1 MASEVGQV
9 IDDMLSGL
17 EALQRQAQRLPA
29 QHLDASVSGALSP
42 SSLMPSF
49 DQQGLNFLMMAVLE
63 SQHDHPCAA
72 SARRWISHELDQRA
86 VPLGPLGGRNFADA
100 RVSPRMHRSL
110 AAIAGH
116 GAVLA
121 ECDAQTMAWLW
132 GGGDPH
138 LLRTTFGRMW
148 PAICLE
154 QDMDRLRIR
163 VPRIPE
169 RLPLRFPAATQT
181 NPSAGALPA
190 SACVVIDQDNSRA
203 QPATVFWLEDGGL
216 VPDYLCAVTHH
227 AGRWWPVVRPS
238 VD

>member
-1 MASEVGQV
+1 MASEMGQA

-17 EALQRQAQRLPA
+17 QALQRQAQKLPA
-29 QHLDASVSGALSP
+29 QHLETSAAEAPSPASP
-42 SSLMPSF
+42 MPSF
-49 DQQGLNFLMMAVLE
+49 DQQGLTLLMMAVLE
-63 SQHDHPCAA
+63 SQHDHPCAV
-72 SARRWISHELDQRA
+72 SARRWIGQELDQRA
-86 VPLGPLGGRNFADA
+86 IPLGPLGGKNFADV
-100 RVSPRMHRSL
+100 RVSPRIRRYL
-110 AAIAGH
+110 AAIASH

-121 ECDAQTMAWLW
+121 ECDAQTMQWFW
-132 GGGDPH
+132 GGGDPC
-138 LLRTTFGRMW
+138 LLRTTFGRML

-154 QDMDRLRIR
+154 QDMDGLRLR

-169 RLPLRFPAATQT
+169 RLPLRFPSAAQT
-181 NPSAGALPA
+181 NPSLGMLPA

-203 QPATVFWLEDGGL
+203 QYATVFWLEDGGL